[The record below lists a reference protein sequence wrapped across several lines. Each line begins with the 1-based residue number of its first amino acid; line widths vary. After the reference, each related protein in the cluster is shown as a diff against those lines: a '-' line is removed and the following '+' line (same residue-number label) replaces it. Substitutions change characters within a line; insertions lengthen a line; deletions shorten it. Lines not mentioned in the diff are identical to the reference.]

1 MPALQP
7 LRWPLLFGLAFLL
20 THSPAVAAPGTTGS
34 EPLRFSVS
42 EGRIQNEF
50 FREGEIAAHLVLTS
64 GSAPRLVVAFPAGN
78 SGTALWFDAEPGS
91 LTWLPEADIEPVQR
105 ELQGG
110 TLRGVA
116 AEISATGAP
125 VAIRHAVL
133 SNVRVIRDYGYTGR
147 TPPQV
152 MTAPQLT
159 DDAVVWQRQ
168 RLDGAPGYYLSVEL
182 LKGSLAGG
190 DERPLRFLPD
200 RDGGLRLRV
209 TALTGAE
216 PLVPVSRAAL
226 LNAAA
231 KPDERLRDILAF
243 LSYEEKLLAGS
254 WRFNT
259 YFGRDTLMSL
269 QLLMPALQPDPVEAG
284 LAAVLERLNEAG
296 EVAHEEDIGEY
307 AVLRHLAEDDEASAA
322 PIYDYKMIDDDFL
335 LPIVAAGYLLDTAAG
350 NRRAA
355 DFLARRTAAG
365 EAYGAALVRN
375 LRFVVSAASAFARD
389 PQWRNLVALKPGQ
402 TAGNWRDSDEG
413 LGGGRYP
420 YDVNG
425 VFVPAALAAIARFED
440 SGILDEYIGPDAE
453 PAISQAAGFAAT
465 WQRRAPPLFSTTVP
479 ADDARREVA
488 RYAQRL
494 GIQAAAA
501 LEALGEHGVSFHA
514 VALDDTGAPVPILNS
529 DEAFALLFSEL
540 APEQVEHVVATLMR
554 PFPAGL
560 MTGVGPVVANPAY
573 AADELEPAFGRD
585 RYHGAVIWS
594 WHQALLAAGI
604 ARQLARDDLG
614 APACTALLRARARLE
629 TVMDEAHSVRG
640 SELWSWSQVDGH
652 YVVEPFGQRAGDV
665 TESNAAQL
673 WSTVHLYSPY
683 TQLQHSAPDKVACA
697 ASR

>member
-1 MPALQP
+1 MLALHL
-7 LRWPLLFGLAFLL
+7 LRCPLL
-20 THSPAVAAPGTTGS
+20 VAAASLLAHASADAAPEATGPDS
-34 EPLRFSVS
+34 LRFSVS

-50 FREGEIAAHLVLTS
+50 FRDGDIAAHLVLTS
-64 GSAPRLVVAFPAGN
+64 GMEPRLVVAFPAGN
-78 SGTALWFDAEPGS
+78 SGTALWFDAAPGS

-110 TLRGVA
+110 TLRGVS
-116 AEISATGAP
+116 AEIRAAGSP
-125 VAIRHAVL
+125 VAVRHAVL
-133 SNVRVIRDYGYTGR
+133 SNIRVIRDYGYTGL
-147 TPPQV
+147 TPTEV
-152 MTAPQLT
+152 MTAPRLT
-159 DDAVVWQRQ
+159 ENAVVWQRQ

-182 LKGSLAGG
+182 LKGTLAGG
-190 DERPLRFLPD
+190 NERPLEFLPG
-200 RDGGLRLRV
+200 RDGNLRLRV

-216 PLVPVSRAAL
+216 PLVPIRGGEL

-231 KPDERLRDILAF
+231 KPDERLRRILAF
-243 LSYEEKLLAGS
+243 LSYEDKLLAGS

-269 QLLMPALQPDPVEAG
+269 ELLMPALQPRPVEAG
-284 LAAVLERLNEAG
+284 LAAVLERLNDAG

-307 AVLRHLAEDDEASAA
+307 AVLRHLALGDGASAV

-335 LPIVAAGYLLDTAAG
+335 LPIVAAHYLLDTVAG
-350 NRRAA
+350 KRRAA
-355 DFLARRTAAG
+355 DFLARRTTSG

-375 LRFVVSAASAFARD
+375 LRFVVSASSAFARD

-402 TAGNWRDSDEG
+402 TAGDWRDSDEG
-413 LGGGRYP
+413 LGGGRFP

-425 VFVPAALAAIARFED
+425 VFVPAALAAVARFHE
-440 SGILDEYIGPDAE
+440 SGILDEYVGPDGAA
-453 PAISQAAGFAAT
+453 AISKAATFAAT
-465 WQRRAPPLFSTTVP
+465 WRRHAPPLFSTTLP
-479 ADDARREVA
+479 AADAHREVA
-488 RYAQRL
+488 RYAHRL
-494 GIQAAAA
+494 GIRPAAA
-501 LEALGEHGVSFHA
+501 LEALGGNAVSFHA
-514 VALDDTGAPVPILNS
+514 VSLADTGAPVPVLNS
-529 DEAFALLFSEL
+529 DEAFALLFSDL
-540 APEQVEHVVATLMR
+540 SPEQVEHVVMTLMR

-604 ARQLARDDLG
+604 ARQLARADLG
-614 APACTALLRARARLE
+614 AAACATLLRARASLE
-629 TVMDEAHSVRG
+629 TVMDTAHTVRG
-640 SELWSWSQVDGH
+640 SELWSWSQLDGR

-683 TQLQHSAPDKVACA
+683 SRLPSKPDKVGCA
-697 ASR
+697 APR